1 MRRLLILALLCVPF
15 IAGCQNGK
23 AVDPTVQ
30 LTLAVDGFDT
40 TIVVLTAAKKANL
53 IPAAWNDPIRQ
64 AYVTAKAALEQ
75 MQINVASN
83 NTKFQS
89 ALSDFS
95 AAMSALVKYRQQVQ
109 TVPQPTPTL
118 PTKGIPNGNRSPART
133 VARTLERRKF
143 HREYREGYA
152 GVRPYADY
160 ARGAGRAYR
169 RTVPAQ
175 A

>member
-109 TVPQPTPTL
+109 THANFTNERNPKWESQPCSHCC
-118 PTKGIPNGNRSPART
+118 PNS
-133 VARTLERRKF
+133 
-143 HREYREGYA
+143 
-152 GVRPYADY
+152 
-160 ARGAGRAYR
+160 
-169 RTVPAQ
+169 
-175 A
+175 